1 MPVWVIS
8 KIADALNLISKSI
21 KCSKI
26 LVLGI
31 SYKKNIDDMRE
42 SPSVELMHI
51 LNERGAGQVS
61 IGE

>member
-8 KIADALNLISKSI
+8 KIADTLNLISKSI
-21 KCSKI
+21 KGSKI

-42 SPSVELMHI
+42 SRSVESM
-51 LNERGAGQVS
+51 QQS
-61 IGE
+61 